1 MIEDRWILDEGY
13 RVELFDEQDTIG
25 PDDVLELWSR
35 EGAVPEIE
43 AKRRLPE
50 VHLVGIT
57 DEGELAGLSTA
68 RIRRNDQLHMDL
80 WFYRAFVAKGHR
92 MSNLAVTLALQGR
105 DLLQERF
112 VSGKDPRAAGIYYDV
127 ENEGLKRYF
136 NEAVWY
142 PLRFVFIGENPEGAH
157 VRVWYF
163 PGALAPEPPR

>member
-13 RVELFDEQDTIG
+13 RVELFDEQDSIS

-43 AKRRLPE
+43 ARRRLPE

-57 DEGELAGLSTA
+57 DDGELAGLSTA
-68 RIRRNDQLHMDL
+68 RIRRNDQLRMDL
-80 WFYRAFVAKGHR
+80 WFYRAFVAKRHR

-105 DLLQERF
+105 DRLQERF
-112 VSGKDPRAAGIYYDV
+112 VGGKDPR